1 VKLRYRYRIYPT
13 DEQRKHLAR
22 EFGAARYAYNW
33 ALRLRSD
40 SFRDGVRLNDL
51 KTSAAWTKERRSLPW
66 ASETSC
72 VPPQQA
78 LRHLQTAFVNFFDKR
93 LGYPSFKKK
102 TQTQGAE

>member
-1 VKLRYRYRIYPT
+1 MYPT
-13 DEQRKHLAR
+13 DEQAQHLAR

-40 SFRDGVRLNDL
+40 SFRDGVRLNDI
-51 KTSAAWTKERRSLPW
+51 KTSAAWTQQRRSLPW
-66 ASETSC
+66 ASETSS

-93 LGYPSFKKK
+93 SEYPKFKKK
-102 TQTQGAE
+102 SQKQAASYT